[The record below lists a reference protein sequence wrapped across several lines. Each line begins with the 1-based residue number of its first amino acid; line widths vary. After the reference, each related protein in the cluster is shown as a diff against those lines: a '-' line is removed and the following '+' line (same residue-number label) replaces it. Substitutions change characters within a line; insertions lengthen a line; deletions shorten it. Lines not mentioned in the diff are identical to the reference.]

1 MSQAHNFKDI
11 TGQRFG
17 RLTVLY
23 RYPENAKH
31 CKVQF
36 SDTPEFADKDHF
48 IHMIPNVNQNVPMQ
62 EDYYKR
68 S

>member
-31 CKVQF
+31 R
-36 SDTPEFADKDHF
+36 PEFADKDHF
-48 IHMIPNVNQNVPMQ
+48 IHMILNVNQNVPMQ
-62 EDYYKR
+62 KDYYKR